1 MNTIEEY
8 VDAFIKISPYVQTLY
23 EGEVSVAITD
33 LEKFIY
39 TNYTSKLDL
48 KAKEGDA
55 IPKGGAIKE
64 AIDTGREV
72 VKEVP
77 SHVYGLPFKSYA
89 VPIKNDNQVIGV
101 IVFGKSLEKKKKLN
115 AVSEEVVTSLNEI
128 SAALNTVSQGVQS
141 LALMNNDLM
150 EQSTNTK
157 NQMEEIKNVVQVVE
171 SIASQT
177 NLLGLNAS
185 IEAARAGENGRGF
198 SIVAQ
203 EIRNLSNSSS
213 ESMKKI
219 RAVIQSITSSTQI
232 INDRITEFNDVSQNQ
247 SASLEEITASLE
259 EISNTSKILDD
270 LSNKL

>member
-1 MNTIEEY
+1 M
-8 VDAFIKISPYVQTLY
+8 
-23 EGEVSVAITD
+23 
-33 LEKFIY
+33 
-39 TNYTSKLDL
+39 
-48 KAKEGDA
+48 
-55 IPKGGAIKE
+55 
-64 AIDTGREV
+64 
-72 VKEVP
+72 
-77 SHVYGLPFKSYA
+77 
-89 VPIKNDNQVIGV
+89 
-101 IVFGKSLEKKKKLN
+101 
-115 AVSEEVVTSLNEI
+115 
-128 SAALNTVSQGVQS
+128 
-141 LALMNNDLM
+141 
-150 EQSTNTK
+150 
-157 NQMEEIKNVVQVVE
+157 
-171 SIASQT
+171 
-177 NLLGLNAS
+177 GLNAS